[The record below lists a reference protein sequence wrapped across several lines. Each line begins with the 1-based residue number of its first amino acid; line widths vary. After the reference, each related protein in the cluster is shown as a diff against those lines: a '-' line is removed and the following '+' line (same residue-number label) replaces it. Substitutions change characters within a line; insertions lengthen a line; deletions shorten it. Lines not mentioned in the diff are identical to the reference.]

1 MKTTSSQAIQTAL
14 TGDWQNAISLNKSLL
29 EDNPNDVEAL
39 NRMALAYVILG
50 KHKNAK
56 ETYQKVLEIDP
67 LNSIAMK
74 NLKKISVDSSKND
87 GDSIIIQ
94 VNNIFLEETG
104 KTKVIELINLAQSEI
119 LLTLRT
125 GQTVDLSVKRLKI
138 FISQGKK
145 YIGVL
150 PDDIGKRLI
159 KFIKGGNKYEAYVK
173 SASHQSV
180 FIFIR
185 ELKRSGKFKDQ
196 PSFLHL
202 IEKKLSFRKNGRK
215 KSKDIDYEEE
225 ASSTDEE

>member
-1 MKTTSSQAIQTAL
+1 LQKENVESLNYILMKTTSSQAIQTAL

-159 KFIKGGNKYEAYVK
+159 KFMRGGSKYEAYVRSSSPNSVSIFLREVKK
-173 SASHQSV
+173 SA
-180 FIFIR
+180 R
-185 ELKRSGKFKDQ
+185 FKDQ
-196 PSFLHL
+196 ASFVFS
-202 IEKKLSFRKNGRK
+202 EKKLPIKN
-215 KSKDIDYEEE
+215 S
-225 ASSTDEE
+225 